1 MSVSRSEGSGVA
13 SAGPQLIAYAD
24 RLGGSIAALDGLMSG
39 VFAGAFRGV
48 HLLPFYRPF
57 DGADAG
63 FDPRDHTEVDERLG
77 SWDHLRAL
85 AGGRA
90 VIADVIVNHMSTESA
105 PFRDVVAHG
114 DASPWATMF
123 LTLRSIFPDG
133 ATEHDLATIY
143 RPRPGLPFT
152 VMNLAGQRRLVWTTF
167 SDRQVDL
174 DIREPATWTYLR
186 TVIDRLTAAGVTM
199 LRLDAVG
206 YVGKVAGTNCFMTAE
221 SVAFVNRISDYA
233 DERGVKIL
241 VEVHGHYLQQ
251 LETARIV
258 DYVYDF
264 ALPPLVLH
272 ALITGD
278 AVPLDT
284 WLAIRPVNTVTVLD
298 THDGIGVVDVGPN
311 ELRPGHPGLLTAQQ
325 IDDLVESIHVRSG
338 GTSRLASGAAAS
350 NLDRYQI
357 NCTFYDALGA
367 DDSAYLLARLIQLF
381 VPGIPQVYYVG
392 LLAGRNDVALLAETG
407 VGRDVN
413 RHRYSLAEVETE
425 LQRYVVR
432 AQLNAVRFRAQHPA
446 FRGTFTHHLD
456 GQRLQLRWRTDE
468 HEACLDAD
476 VSTGTYTIT
485 LAGNGHSE
493 TVSDPLDLPT
503 AADQ

>member
-1 MSVSRSEGSGVA
+1 M
-13 SAGPQLIAYAD
+13 
-24 RLGGSIAALDGLMSG
+24 
-39 VFAGAFRGV
+39 
-48 HLLPFYRPF
+48 
-57 DGADAG
+57 
-63 FDPRDHTEVDERLG
+63 DHVL
-77 SWDHLRAL
+77 
-85 AGGRA
+85 
-90 VIADVIVNHMSTESA
+90 
-105 PFRDVVAHG
+105 
-114 DASPWATMF
+114 
-123 LTLRSIFPDG
+123 
-133 ATEHDLATIY
+133 
-143 RPRPGLPFT
+143 
-152 VMNLAGQRRLVWTTF
+152 
-167 SDRQVDL
+167 DRQVDL
-174 DIREPATWTYLR
+174 DIREPATWTYLC

-206 YVGKVAGTNCFMTAE
+206 YVGKVAGTDCFMTAE

-233 DERGVKIL
+233 DERGAKIL

-278 AVPLDT
+278 AVPLDA

-311 ELRPGHPGLLTAQQ
+311 ELRPGHAGLLTAEQ
-325 IDDLVESIHVRSG
+325 IDDLVESSTRSSG
-338 GTSRLASGAAAS
+338 GTSRLASGAAAT
-350 NLDRYQI
+350 NLDLYQI

-367 DDSAYLLARLIQLF
+367 DDSGYLLARLIQLF
-381 VPGIPQVYYVG
+381 VPGIPQIYYVG

-425 LQRYVVR
+425 LRRYVVR
-432 AQLNAVRFRAQHPA
+432 AQLNALRFRAQHPA
-446 FRGTFTHHLD
+446 FRGTFTHYLD

-476 VSTGTYTIT
+476 VSTVRTRSRSLGTVTANRCPTRLTCPPRPSVGSRPTGVSTGERGKKVRRQPPWTVIPRSKGPRGSKWATIPRS
-485 LAGNGHSE
+485 G
-493 TVSDPLDLPT
+493 PT
-503 AADQ
+503 RE